1 MHIPDGF
8 LDAKTAVSAAV
19 ISAAGVAAALRQV
32 RRTLPPRKVPLLG
45 LSAAFIFAA
54 QMLNFP
60 VIGGTSGHFI
70 GGVLAAILLG
80 PSAAV
85 IVMAAVLIVQCFL
98 FADGGVTA
106 LGANMFNMALIA
118 PLVGYGVAQITRR
131 IVPGQR
137 GLIVAAA
144 FAGWCSTVA
153 AAISCAGQLA
163 LSGIV
168 AWGTAFPAMAGIH
181 MLIGIGEG
189 LVTALVLATVLR
201 ARPELLNEPATSATP
216 VPGTVIAL
224 GLVVALGLAL
234 FVAPVA
240 CSWPD
245 GLETVAKALSFG
257 SKAVG
262 QPLLVA
268 PITNY
273 ELRGVGSPVFATALA
288 GAVGTLVV
296 FGLSLLLARLLVPK
310 AAAKQD

>member
-1 MHIPDGF
+1 VHIPDGF
-8 LDAKTAVSAAV
+8 LDAKTAIGAGV
-19 ISAAGVAAALRQV
+19 ISAAGLAIAV
-32 RRTLPPRKVPLLG
+32 RHVQRTLPPRKVPLLG

-60 VIGGTSGHFI
+60 VIGGTSGHLI
-70 GGVLAAILLG
+70 GGVLAALLLG
-80 PSAAV
+80 PGAAV
-85 IVMAAVLIVQCFL
+85 VVMAAVLIVQCFL

-106 LGANMFNMALIA
+106 LGANLFNMALLA
-118 PLVGYGVAQITRR
+118 PLAGYGVAQLTRR

-144 FAGWCSTVA
+144 FGGWCSTVA

-168 AWGTAFPAMAGIH
+168 AWGTAFPAMVGIH
-181 MLIGIGEG
+181 MLIGVGEG
-189 LVTALVLATVLR
+189 LVTALVLATVVR
-201 ARPELLNEPATSATP
+201 ARPELLNEPASGAEP
-216 VPGTVIAL
+216 MSGSVIGL

-245 GLETVAKALSFG
+245 GLEKVAQTLGFAPKA
-257 SKAVG
+257 AT
-262 QPLLVA
+262 QPLLAA
-268 PITNY
+268 PIPEY
-273 ELRGVGSPVFATALA
+273 ELPGVGSPVVAVALA

-296 FGLSLLLARLLVPK
+296 FSLSLLLARLLVPK
-310 AAAKQD
+310 ATPNQE